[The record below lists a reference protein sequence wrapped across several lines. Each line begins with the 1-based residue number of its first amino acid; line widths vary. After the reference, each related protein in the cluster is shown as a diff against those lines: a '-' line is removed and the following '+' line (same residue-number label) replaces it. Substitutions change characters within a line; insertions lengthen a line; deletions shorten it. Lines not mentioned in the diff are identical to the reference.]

1 MRLALAQI
9 DTVVGDLD
17 GNRDRILTRLEEARR
32 AGADLVLFPE
42 LAVTGYP
49 PEDLLLRP
57 GFVQAAKRTLGE
69 IARRPR
75 DSSRSSAFRTTTAT
89 SSTRAPSARPAR

>member
-17 GNRDRILTRLEEARR
+17 GNRDRILGRLEEARE

-57 GFVQAAKRTLGE
+57 SFLRAARRTLDE
-69 IARRPR
+69 IADARRRGSP
-75 DSSRSSAFRTTTAT
+75 RSSASRTSTAT
-89 SSTRAPSARPAR
+89 CSTPAR

>member
-1 MRLALAQI
+1 MRIALAQI
-9 DTVVGDLD
+9 DPVVGDLE
-17 GNRDRILTRLEEARR
+17 GNRDLILSRLEEAKD

-57 GFVQAAKRTLGE
+57 GFVRAAERTLDE
-69 IARRPR
+69 IARATRGTVAIVACTP
-75 DSSRSSAFRTTTAT
+75 SIPGSR
-89 SSTRAPSARPAR
+89 